1 MCNLPMVAYVC
12 LVNQQAVLCAEMK
25 LCKYHEHCP
34 LSTFAVEHDESLIW
48 AQYTVSTLLVVVS
61 SQHLISAW
69 SLWCKSENS
78 SSKAFS
84 SIGEL
89 IFSMSV
95 NVFQLLVCC
104 HGSVQCLRQQVGH
117 NRKQG
122 AAGGDR
128 RRQEAAGGGQVARC
142 HVSRSDDRKLHTRC
156 CRCVATLGNTH
167 LTLLHSS
174 HWPCAHGIY
183 KLNNKGYNISR
194 TKSNTYHKKLNSIH
208 KTYQKYDL

>member
-1 MCNLPMVAYVC
+1 MNCRIVPEPECNDVPG
-12 LVNQQAVLCAEMK
+12 NQQSCAVCRDETMQITWG
-25 LCKYHEHCP
+25 
-34 LSTFAVEHDESLIW
+34 LSSFAVEHDEGLTW

-61 SQHLISAW
+61 GQHLTPAL

-95 NVFQLLVCC
+95 NIFQLLVCC
-104 HGSVQCLRQQVGH
+104 HGSVQCSRQQVGH

-122 AAGGDR
+122 
-128 RRQEAAGGGQVARC
+128 AAGGGQVARC

-156 CRCVATLGNTH
+156 CRCVATLGNTQ
-167 LTLLHSS
+167 LTLLHTS

-183 KLNNKGYNISR
+183 KLKNKGYNISR
-194 TKSNTYHKKLNSIH
+194 AKSNTYRKKLNNIH
-208 KTYQKYDL
+208 KTYQKYDLQL